1 MKKQKMTSTQVIIL
15 GILSAFGPLA
25 LDLYLPGLPV
35 LQKELH
41 TAAAMTQLSI
51 TATMFGL
58 AIGQVLIGPLSD
70 RIGRKKPLLI
80 GIIAFTLASF
90 GIAVSDN
97 IQWLIF
103 LRLIQGLG
111 GATGIVLS
119 LAIITDSFE
128 GIQLTKNVAINQTIN
143 GIFPI
148 LAPVLGGI
156 LIAIAD
162 WRSTFWLLAGLGA
175 ILVVAIFFK
184 LPETKQKV
192 EHVTMKDTL
201 SSFKHVFTN
210 RFFMTMT
217 LVQALMM
224 GALFAYIAGS
234 SFVLQDMFGVSVPEF
249 SAIYAFNGFGILL
262 GASIS
267 GKMAEKHAPQAIL
280 KRFMAVSVLGGLL
293 LLTTLFLPKSL
304 LLVSFAFFLIV
315 APIGGISSM
324 TTAIAMAHE
333 HRDSGT
339 ASGILGLTRYAM
351 GGIMSPIVGL
361 GGTTTMVPLV
371 LTILAVQFIGSAIFM
386 LTQKRLAG

>member
-15 GILSAFGPLA
+15 GMLSAFGPLA

-41 TAAAMTQLSI
+41 TTAAMTQLSI

>member
-41 TAAAMTQLSI
+41 TTASMTQLSI

-192 EHVTMKDTL
+192 EHVTMKDTFT
-201 SSFKHVFTN
+201 SFKHVFTN

-371 LTILAVQFIGSAIFM
+371 LTILAVQFMGSAIFM